1 ALTTFGYSIL
11 ESFDL
16 AQCGHLEDLSIVRAK
31 VSIRHIFRELP
42 IGCTL
47 VMTHAT
53 VDPCGSL
60 SSWGSD
66 FSALPQLLEISRAA
80 EVAESIRLTKVLT
93 SSGVVGSPTTG
104 NPWPKPLS
112 FLAHAVCCI
121 CQSEHPKM
129 EKRCVM
135 ETTAGSGIR
144 ASKRHFCGHCL
155 LVSPVKPP
163 REVPQFEV
171 EDEYAVAAELRPM
184 ALSTLSS
191 LALSE
196 YSMDEHQT
204 NTCVPGKRPL
214 PILDF
219 DSDDEDES
227 YSIYSGL
234 DFDLRS
240 TVQSHLDLDDRG
252 SVDEATSAKVSPG
265 VVLGFQLA
273 RLTARMDDTLSLLR
287 RNKTQVDFCR
297 SHGRVEYL

>member
-60 SSWGSD
+60 SSWASD
-66 FSALPQLLEISRAA
+66 FSALPQLLAISRAA

-93 SSGVVGSPTTG
+93 SSGDVGSPTTG
-104 NPWPKPLS
+104 NAWPKPLS

-129 EKRCVM
+129 EKRRVM
-135 ETTAGSGIR
+135 DTIVGSGIHVC
-144 ASKRHFCGHCL
+144 KRHFCAGCL
-155 LVSPVKPP
+155 LGRPLNPP
-163 REVPQFEV
+163 PC
-171 EDEYAVAAELRPM
+171 VANDHSFAAIVGMRPL

-196 YSMDEHQT
+196 YSADENQT
-204 NTCVPGKRPL
+204 HATDKRKSLPL
-214 PILDF
+214 LDL
-219 DSDDEDES
+219 DSDDEEES
-227 YSIYSGL
+227 YAVYISL
-234 DFDLRS
+234 DFNSSPFDDPMKTSS
-240 TVQSHLDLDDRG
+240 TAMLNDG
-252 SVDEATSAKVSPG
+252 
-265 VVLGFQLA
+265 LGPQLA
-273 RLTARMDDTLSLLR
+273 QLTARMDDTMNLLR
-287 RNKTQVDFCR
+287 RNKPQVDFCR
-297 SHGRVEYL
+297 SHGRVEYV